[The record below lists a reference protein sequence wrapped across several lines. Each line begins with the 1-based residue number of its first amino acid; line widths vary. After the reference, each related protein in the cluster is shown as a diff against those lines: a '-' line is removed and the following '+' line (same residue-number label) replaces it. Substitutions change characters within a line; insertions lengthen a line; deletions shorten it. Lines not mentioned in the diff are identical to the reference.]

1 MTEKEL
7 NSLYYINIELERI
20 KKQIE
25 DIKDK
30 KREIALTPIIGG
42 AGVTGMPKN
51 PSPTNA
57 LENTVINRIAMQ
69 EQLNYEL
76 EKQLERYSEKQLEY
90 ERRKLVIE
98 GYIELIED
106 VQTRCIFRYRCIGRM
121 SWEEIG
127 AILYIDRRT
136 ASRKF
141 YNYIK
146 NHNF

>member
-1 MTEKEL
+1 
-7 NSLYYINIELERI
+7 
-20 KKQIE
+20 
-25 DIKDK
+25 
-30 KREIALTPIIGG
+30 
-42 AGVTGMPKN
+42 MPKN